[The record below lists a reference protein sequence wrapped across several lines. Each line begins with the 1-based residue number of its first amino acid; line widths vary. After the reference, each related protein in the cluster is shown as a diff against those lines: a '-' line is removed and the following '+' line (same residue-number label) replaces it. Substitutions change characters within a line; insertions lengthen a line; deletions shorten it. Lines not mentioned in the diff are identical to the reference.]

1 MSVLW
6 SLPSAV
12 IALLVIV
19 GPLGAFSGALSPG
32 TGFRLFF
39 AGGALAL
46 VCAIALGGAAAIAA
60 LRNSPWR
67 AQALRAAGVPVVVTL
82 GLVAI
87 QATSGGPAQP
97 FNDVTTDL
105 ADPPMYSTGPAAGE
119 VYPEVFVEWQ
129 RDAYPGL
136 RSLRS
141 AEPPEAVFARAL
153 EVARRSP
160 SWQVVR
166 EDPSSGLI
174 EAVATT
180 RIFRFQDDI
189 VIRVRAD
196 AAGSVLDLRSRS
208 RLGRGDLGANAARI
222 ETFLSEFGALES
234 P

>member
-82 GLVAI
+82 GLV
-87 QATSGGPAQP
+87 
-97 FNDVTTDL
+97 DVTTDL

-196 AAGSVLDLRSRS
+196 ADGSVLDLRSRS

-222 ETFLSEFGALES
+222 ETFLSELGALES